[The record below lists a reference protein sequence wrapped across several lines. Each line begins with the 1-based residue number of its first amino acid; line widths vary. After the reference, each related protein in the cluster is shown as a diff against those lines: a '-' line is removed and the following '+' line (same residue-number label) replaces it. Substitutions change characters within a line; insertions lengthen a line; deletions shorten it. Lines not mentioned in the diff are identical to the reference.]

1 MDWKIFYSEV
11 NVNCSAAQVSRWWL
25 WTRVDLSSSSGRQ
38 PIYKDRTM
46 SSFPRRS
53 NPTRE
58 GRGSNLLDG
67 RGGTNTVDASSFKE
81 SNISNWSLKM
91 LRQILPR
98 RLAIVRFSIRGLPS
112 GCLNCM
118 DEQYTIAYTR
128 KRVRSGRSTPFTLT
142 MNSSDALF
150 RDSLRRRILRHQL
163 RIIYARSKVSMQEP
177 APLSSNPS

>member
-1 MDWKIFYSEV
+1 MLPHSK
-11 NVNCSAAQVSRWWL
+11 NV
-25 WTRVDLSSSSGRQ
+25 
-38 PIYKDRTM
+38 I
-46 SSFPRRS
+46 
-53 NPTRE
+53 
-58 GRGSNLLDG
+58 
-67 RGGTNTVDASSFKE
+67 
-81 SNISNWSLKM
+81 SLKM

-98 RLAIVRFSIRGLPS
+98 RLAIVRFSIRGVPS

-163 RIIYARSKVSMQEP
+163 RIINARSKVSMQEP
-177 APLSSNPS
+177 APLSLNHFQTRKRWMHPRAYRSKETPAPACLRTTPWFLWLNQRAMRSGACF